1 MSNRPMGW
9 FWPRS
14 LPTCDIHMIILHPSL
29 LVLLFLMEMCGPRD
43 MYHDHHCDGS
53 YVIILHS
60 VRLPSAPHLDASAT
74 S

>member
-1 MSNRPMGW
+1 
-9 FWPRS
+9 
-14 LPTCDIHMIILHPSL
+14 MIMLHPSL

-43 MYHDHHCDGS
+43 MYHNHHCDGS